1 MRGGAGLDPNQ
12 GRQLLEKHQDVAGL
26 QLTADERPAFRSM
39 PWN

>member
-12 GRQLLEKHQDVAGL
+12 ERQLLEERQDVAGL

-39 PWN
+39 PWS